1 MRLNIQNKGWYW
13 QGMEKDISSFVQTC
27 PECVQINNV
36 KYLRPSIKQ
45 IISNNHE
52 RYITG
57 LWELPAEISS
67 DSLYKYILDI
77 IDHFSKFLTSYPLLT
92 KSSKEVL
99 NHIKN
104 FIETNGKPC
113 IVQTDNGKE
122 FVNSLSESYYQ
133 EEGIKHFTSSPYH
146 PESNGYIEVTHKET
160 RKAILSEFLRN

>member
-27 PECVQINNV
+27 PECVQINND
-36 KYLRPSIKQ
+36 KYLRPPIKQ

-77 IDHFSKFLTSYPLLT
+77 IDHFSKFLTFYPLL
-92 KSSKEVL
+92 
-99 NHIKN
+99 
-104 FIETNGKPC
+104 
-113 IVQTDNGKE
+113 
-122 FVNSLSESYYQ
+122 
-133 EEGIKHFTSSPYH
+133 
-146 PESNGYIEVTHKET
+146 
-160 RKAILSEFLRN
+160 R